1 MPRTGQDE
9 RKMNMPQYKDEA
21 RKTWLCKF
29 QYTDWT
35 GQKRS
40 KLKRG
45 FATKKEA
52 AAWERDFLSKQQGSP
67 DMTFQALYD
76 LYMEDI
82 SHRLKDSTVNNKRYI
97 YKNHILPYFKDRP
110 INQIGPADVRKWQNE
125 ILKLGKAETYQR
137 RIHDQL
143 NTILNFAVRYYRLP
157 QNPCKVVGAIGK
169 SQARRM
175 DFWTFEEF
183 SVFIACVDELSRR
196 MAFKTLFYTGL
207 RCGELL
213 ALTFGDIDLEANTIN
228 VSKTYRRV
236 KGHDVFTTPKT
247 SGSVRKVTIPPFLAD
262 ELKDYMGRFYV
273 HGQVERIFP
282 LTRCK
287 METAMKN
294 GCMISGIKRIR
305 IHDIRHS
312 HVSLLIDMG
321 FSAHLVAER
330 IGDSVEMVNKIYGHL
345 YPNRHAEVADRLQ
358 KLVSK

>member
-1 MPRTGQDE
+1 
-9 RKMNMPQYKDEA
+9 MPQYKDEA
-21 RKTWLCKF
+21 RKTWFCKF

-76 LYMEDI
+76 LYVEDI
-82 SHRLKDSTVNNKRYI
+82 SHRLKDSTVTNKKYLYR
-97 YKNHILPYFKDRP
+97 KHILPYFKDQP

-125 ILKLGKAETYQR
+125 ILKLGKKETYQR
-137 RIHDQL
+137 QL
-143 NTILNFAVRYYRLP
+143 NNQLKAILNFAVKYYKLP
-157 QNPCKVVGAIGK
+157 ENPCKITGSIGK
-169 SQARRM
+169 AKANKM
-175 DFWTFEEF
+175 DFWTLEEF
-183 SVFIACVDELSRR
+183 LAFIGHVDKLPRR
-196 MAFKTLFYTGL
+196 VALETLYYTGL

-213 ALTFGDIDLEANTIN
+213 ALTFSDIDLKANTIS
-228 VSKTYRRV
+228 VTKTYRRV
-236 KGHDVFTTPKT
+236 KRRDVFTTPKT
-247 SGSVRKVTIPPFLAD
+247 PGSVRNVTIPPFLAD
-262 ELKDYMGRFYV
+262 ELKDYRGRFYDSAPT
-273 HGQVERIFP
+273 ERVFP
-282 LTRCK
+282 LSK
-287 METAMKN
+287 SKLATAMKN
-294 GCMISGIKRIR
+294 GCKASGIKRIR

>member
-1 MPRTGQDE
+1 
-9 RKMNMPQYKDEA
+9 MPQYKDEA
-21 RKTWLCKF
+21 RKTWFCKF

-82 SHRLKDSTVNNKRYI
+82 SHRLKDSTVSNKRHI

-110 INQIGPADVRKWQNE
+110 INQIGPADVRKWQNKIIE
-125 ILKLGKAETYQR
+125 QGKKATYQR
-137 RIHDQL
+137 LIHQQL
-143 NTILNFAVRYYRLP
+143 NTILNYAVKYYRLP
-157 QNPCKVVGAIGK
+157 ENPCKTVGPIGTTK
-169 SQARRM
+169 ARRM
-175 DFWTFEEF
+175 EFWTFEEF
-183 SVFIACVDELSRR
+183 SAFIKHVDKLPRL

-213 ALTFGDIDLEANTIN
+213 ALTFGDVNLEEHVISVN
-228 VSKTYRRV
+228 KTYRRV

-247 SGSVRKVTIPPFLAD
+247 PGSVRSVLIPPFLVD
-262 ELKDYMGRFYV
+262 ELRDYMGRFYD
-273 HGQVERIFP
+273 HSQTERIFP
-282 LTRCK
+282 RTNSKLL
-287 METAMKN
+287 TAMKN
-294 GCMISGIKRIR
+294 GCKASGIKRIR

-330 IGDSVEMVNKIYGHL
+330 IGDTVEMVNKIYGHL
-345 YPNRHAEVADRLQ
+345 YPNRHKEVVDRLQ